1 MKSCYKSGEK
11 NLRWGLIVRDIRT
24 AVSPGP
30 TVIRTQTEAASQN
43 GLDFSRIYLQT
54 NPLRSSMA
62 AFQTGDI
69 AAFQTIEVSSDE
81 NGAFVLAAE
90 EDDRRGEAEMA
101 RVLGNLREKVGF
113 RKHEMGGFKK
123 STGTSHRG
131 LAAPVASVW
140 HMLTGPK
147 DKTL

>member
-1 MKSCYKSGEK
+1 
-11 NLRWGLIVRDIRT
+11 
-24 AVSPGP
+24 
-30 TVIRTQTEAASQN
+30 
-43 GLDFSRIYLQT
+43 
-54 NPLRSSMA
+54 MA

-113 RKHEMGGFKK
+113 WKREMGGFKK
-123 STGTSHRG
+123 CHRHLTPWIGSASGLSLAYVDGTKR
-131 LAAPVASVW
+131 
-140 HMLTGPK
+140 
-147 DKTL
+147 